1 MHKKALLLVLS
12 GMLSFTLLTGCEN
25 QVTNKAT
32 KQTEL
37 VGTKINGEMGEIV
50 EEEKPKYNFDE
61 HNILT
66 FEEIEVNNTPDYK
79 GDKYIDFKCK
89 VTNNSEQMIKNV
101 DVNFSL
107 YDKDNVL
114 LDSKS
119 AWDDT
124 TIPSGNSFYVDSS
137 FDSTEY
143 KVNEIKID
151 SYSYYIGDVYYKVDL
166 MAKSIEV
173 WD

>member
-1 MHKKALLLVLS
+1 MNKKLAILS
-12 GMLSFTLLTGCEN
+12 IGGMLLLTGCNNE
-25 QVTNKAT
+25 TT

-37 VGTKINGEMGEIV
+37 VGTKVTGEMGEMV
-50 EEEKPKYNFDE
+50 EEEKPKYDFDK

-66 FEEIEVNNTPDYK
+66 FGEIEVNNTPDYE
-79 GDKYIDFKCK
+79 GDKSINFKCK
-89 VTNNSEQMIKNV
+89 VTNNSKQMIKNV

-119 AWDDT
+119 AWDNT
-124 TIPSGNSFYVDSS
+124 SIPSGNSFYVDSL

-143 KVNEIKID
+143 KVSEIKIN
-151 SYSYYIGDVYYKVDL
+151 SYEYYIGDVYYKVDL